1 MRFRRSLCVVPVL
14 VLALLT
20 GPAGGAAAL
29 AAEAAGQPAAG
40 ADAGSSMTDL
50 LTDLNQSLKSE
61 NETLKTLNDVLR
73 AENEALKQENELL
86 RSQLN
91 EAMRRL
97 QELEASA
104 RQVSTVEGLAAE
116 LRTRVF
122 RVDVYDYGGRLIS
135 IGSAVAVTEDEV
147 VTNYHVV
154 EEAWSA
160 ELVTESGDRIPVVG
174 MTAFNEAW
182 DLAVL
187 QVSGRLQP
195 VTIRTGAVRVG
206 EDVVAIGSPIGLTNT
221 VSTGIVSALRTMDGL
236 DVIQVSAPISQG
248 SSGGG
253 VFDRQGRL
261 IGITRAYMKDGQNL
275 NFAIPTQYVRR
286 VLAQAG
292 PARDLPGVSRVT
304 PQNLVTV
311 LYQTY
316 PALHLGD
323 EEVAVD
329 YLLVPDSSAA
339 PGEAP
344 ENLWILMDDEAYLN
358 FLTAMVF
365 GGDVAGNE
373 AAVQAFVQNVA
384 SVVAKAY
391 PNLDSTVFFAYF
403 GEYTYYPWGY
413 DYVRY
418 NPETGTWWVVRP
430 VLVYWQYLGDWD
442 YVWFD

>member
-1 MRFRRSLCVVPVL
+1 
-14 VLALLT
+14 
-20 GPAGGAAAL
+20 
-29 AAEAAGQPAAG
+29 
-40 ADAGSSMTDL
+40 
-50 LTDLNQSLKSE
+50 
-61 NETLKTLNDVLR
+61 
-73 AENEALKQENELL
+73 
-86 RSQLN
+86 
-91 EAMRRL
+91 
-97 QELEASA
+97 
-104 RQVSTVEGLAAE
+104 
-116 LRTRVF
+116 
-122 RVDVYDYGGRLIS
+122 
-135 IGSAVAVTEDEV
+135 
-147 VTNYHVV
+147 
-154 EEAWSA
+154 
-160 ELVTESGDRIPVVG
+160 
-174 MTAFNEAW
+174 
-182 DLAVL
+182 
-187 QVSGRLQP
+187 
-195 VTIRTGAVRVG
+195 
-206 EDVVAIGSPIGLTNT
+206 VAIGSPIGLTNT

-442 YVWFD
+442 YMWFD